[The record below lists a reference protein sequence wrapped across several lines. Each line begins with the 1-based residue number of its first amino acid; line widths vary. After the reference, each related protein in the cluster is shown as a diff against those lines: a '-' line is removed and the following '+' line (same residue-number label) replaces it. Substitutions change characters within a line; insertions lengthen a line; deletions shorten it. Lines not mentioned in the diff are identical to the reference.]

1 MTRSAR
7 ARRGVAT
14 VAVLLVLA
22 ACGVSTQHS
31 PSQIDGADI
40 PFGLADRAP
49 SGATAST
56 GEATFQYDIYLV
68 SGDRLE
74 AVKRGQTTPAT
85 PTAVLRSLTR
95 GPTTAEA
102 ASGLRTLL
110 DPGTTVD
117 HVTVRGALA
126 TVDLN
131 GDPET
136 FRPGSDQSLALAQ
149 LVYTATALPG
159 VSRVQV
165 RLGGTPAEIPRGDGT
180 LTTGAVRRSDYPAAA
195 G

>member
-1 MTRSAR
+1 M
-7 ARRGVAT
+7 RRGRVLRGSAAIAT
-14 VAVLLVLA
+14 LLVLA
-22 ACGVSTQHS
+22 ACGVSTQKS
-31 PSQIDGADI
+31 PRQIGDGDI

-49 SGATAST
+49 AGAATST
-56 GEATFQYDIYLV
+56 GAATFQYDIYLV

-74 AVKRGQTTPAT
+74 PVKRGQSAVVSA
-85 PTAVLRSLTR
+85 TAVLRALTK
-95 GPTTAEA
+95 GPTTSEA
-102 ASGLRTLL
+102 AAGLRTLL

-117 HVTVRGALA
+117 HVAVRGDLA
-126 TVDLN
+126 TIDLN

-136 FRPGSDQSLALAQ
+136 FRPGADQSLALAQ

-165 RLGGTPAEIPRGDGT
+165 RLGGSPAEIPRGDGT
-180 LTTGAVRRSDYPAAA
+180 LTTGPVRRSDYPAA

>member
-1 MTRSAR
+1 MRH
-7 ARRGVAT
+7 GLVAAAT
-14 VAVLLVLA
+14 LLLLA
-22 ACGVSTQHS
+22 ACGVSTQRS
-31 PSQIDGADI
+31 PHEIDGTNI

-49 SGATAST
+49 SGAAAST
-56 GEATFQYDIYLV
+56 GAATFQYDIYLV
-68 SGDRLE
+68 SGDRLT
-74 AVKRGQTTPAT
+74 AVKRGQTTPAP
-85 PTAVLRSLTR
+85 PTAVLRALTK
-95 GPTTAEA
+95 GPTSDEA
-102 ASGLRTLL
+102 AAGLRTLL

-117 HVTVRGALA
+117 HVTVRGDLA
-126 TVDLN
+126 TIDLN

-165 RLGGTPAEIPRGDGT
+165 RLGGSPAEIPRGDGT
-180 LTTGAVRRSDYPAAA
+180 LTTGPVRRSDYPAAS